1 MRPIGFSTGAVAKGD
16 FQDALRTL
24 RHHGVP
30 VIELSALRL
39 PELAPLV
46 KSLDQIDLSG
56 FQFVSFHAPSQFLAA
71 DERCVVELLLSVVDR
86 GIPVV
91 VHPDVISTVEA
102 WEQFGSLLFLENMD
116 KRKRVG
122 RSARDLRALFD
133 LFPRAQLCF
142 DIGHARQFDPTM
154 AEARMILQA
163 FRGRLAEVHISEVN
177 TSSRH
182 DPLSA
187 WSISAFRSVATLIPE
202 QIPVILETLI
212 DQGQS
217 DIPTEIDRARRSL
230 DQAEYTAAGY
240 L

>member
-1 MRPIGFSTGAVAKGD
+1 MRPIGFSTGAVAKGK
-16 FQDALRTL
+16 FQDALCRL
-24 RHHGVP
+24 RHHGVR
-30 VIELSALRL
+30 VVELSALRL

-46 KSLDQIDLSG
+46 ESLDQLDLSD
-56 FQFVSFHAPSQFLAA
+56 FQFVSFHAPSRFLAA
-71 DERCVVELLLSVVDR
+71 DEHFVVDLLLSVVDR
-86 GIPVV
+86 RIPIV
-91 VHPDVISTVEA
+91 VHPDVIFTAEP
-102 WEQFGSLLFLENMD
+102 WEQLGPLLFLENMD

-122 RSARDLRALFD
+122 RSARDLRALFE

-154 AEARMILQA
+154 AEARMILQTLH
-163 FRGRLAEVHISEVN
+163 GRLAEVHISEVN

-187 WSISAFRSVATLIPE
+187 GSISAFRSVAALIPE
-202 QIPVILETLI
+202 HIPVILETLI

-240 L
+240 F

>member
-16 FQDALRTL
+16 FQHALSRL
-24 RHHGVP
+24 RGYGVR
-30 VIELSALRL
+30 VVELSALRL

-46 KSLDQIDLSG
+46 KSLDQLDLSD
-56 FQFVSFHAPSQFLAA
+56 FQFVSLHAPSRFLAA
-71 DERCVVELLLSVVDR
+71 DECCVIELLRSVVDR

-91 VHPDVISTVEA
+91 VHPDMIYTVEA
-102 WEQFGSLLFLENMD
+102 WEQLGPLLFLENMD

-122 RSARDLRALFD
+122 RSARDLLD
-133 LFPRAQLCF
+133 LFELFLRAQLCF

-154 AEARMILQA
+154 VEARTILQA
-163 FRGRLAEVHISEVN
+163 LHGRLAEVHISEVN

-187 WSISAFRSVATLIPE
+187 CSISAFRSVAALIPS

-217 DIPTEIDRARRSL
+217 DIPTEIDRARRAL
-230 DQAEYTAAGY
+230 DQTECAAAGNF
-240 L
+240 

>member
-1 MRPIGFSTGAVAKGD
+1 MRPIGFSTGAVAKGK
-16 FQDALRTL
+16 FQDALCRL
-24 RHHGVP
+24 RHHCVR
-30 VIELSALRL
+30 VVELSALRL

-46 KSLDQIDLSG
+46 ESLDQLDLSD
-56 FQFVSFHAPSQFLAA
+56 FQFVSFHAPSRFLAA
-71 DERCVVELLLSVVDR
+71 DEHSVVELLQSVVDR

-91 VHPDVISTVEA
+91 VHPDVIYTVEA
-102 WEQFGSLLFLENMD
+102 WEPFGSLLFLENMD

-122 RSARDLRALFD
+122 RSARDLRLLFE

-163 FRGRLAEVHISEVN
+163 LQWRLAEVHISEVN

-182 DPLSA
+182 DPLSEC
-187 WSISAFRSVATLIPE
+187 SISAFRSVAALIPE
-202 QIPVILETLI
+202 QIPIVLETLI

-217 DIPTEIDRARRSL
+217 EIPTEIDRARRSL
-230 DQAEYTAAGY
+230 DRAEVTAVG
-240 L
+240 